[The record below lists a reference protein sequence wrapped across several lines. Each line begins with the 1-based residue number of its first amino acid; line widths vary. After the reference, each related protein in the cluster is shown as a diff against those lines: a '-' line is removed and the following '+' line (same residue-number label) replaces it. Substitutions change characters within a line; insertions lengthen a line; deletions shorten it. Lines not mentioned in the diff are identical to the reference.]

1 MKCRILKPL
10 KADCNRELNPGDLV
24 DVPQEL
30 AIQYIEKGKLSP
42 IERLAYK
49 IFSEILQ
56 EELWVID
63 TDEDMHSLRQ
73 KGIAEA
79 IYTADEIKK
88 LRGIDRDGL
97 KAIHNVKEVFEESKI
112 EKVKI
117 MKKGER

>member
-10 KADCNRELNPGDLV
+10 KADCNRELKPGDLV

-30 AIQYIEKGKLSP
+30 AIKYIEKGKLSP

-63 TDEDMHSLRQ
+63 TDEDMHSLRGQ
-73 KGIAEA
+73 GVSEA
-79 IYTADEIKK
+79 IYNQDEIKELK
-88 LRGIDRDGL
+88 GVSKEHL
-97 KAIHNVKEVFEESKI
+97 KAVQDIKKTFKGA
-112 EKVKI
+112 KVEGC
-117 MKKGER
+117 KKHDRV